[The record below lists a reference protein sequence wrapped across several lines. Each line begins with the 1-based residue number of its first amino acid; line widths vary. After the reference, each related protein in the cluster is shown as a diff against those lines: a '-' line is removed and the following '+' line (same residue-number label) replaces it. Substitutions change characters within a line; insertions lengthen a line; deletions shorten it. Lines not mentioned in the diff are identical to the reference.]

1 MGEGVA
7 RSEEQEI
14 LDVKEE
20 GRRGGAEFLQRQQD
34 LAASG
39 HLPHT

>member
-1 MGEGVA
+1 MA

-14 LDVKEE
+14 LDVKKE
-20 GRRGGAEFLQRQQD
+20 GSKGGAEFLQRQQD
-34 LAASG
+34 LAAGG